1 MEAVGRTKPKAVV
14 LIHGLWMTERSFEHW
29 VARYEARGY
38 QVICEPWPR
47 MNRPIEELRRDPSAL
62 AGLGVTEVVVHY
74 DRLIGRLDPQPII
87 IGHSFGGLVT
97 QLLLDRGLG
106 SAGVAIGTAP
116 IKGVVKLPLSTLR
129 VSLPALSNPANL
141 RRAVSL
147 TPKQFHYAFTN
158 TLSEKESLE
167 VYERHQVPGPDR
179 MIFQAAF
186 ANLAPA
192 AATRVNFANSHRAP
206 LLLVA
211 GSEDHISP
219 VSVSRA
225 SARLYRKSLAVT
237 EVMEFTGHSHY
248 ILGEEGWEKV
258 ADFCLNWAETPPTT
272 SMRAA

>member
-1 MEAVGRTKPKAVV
+1 MEVAGKTKPKAVV
-14 LIHGLWMTERSFEHW
+14 LIHGLWMTPLSFENW
-29 VARYEARGY
+29 VTRYEARGY
-38 QVICEPWPR
+38 EVIAEPWPR
-47 MNRPIEELRRDPSAL
+47 MNRPIDELRRDPSVL
-62 AGLGVTEVVVHY
+62 AGLGVTEVVDHY
-74 DRLIGRLDPQPII
+74 DRLIGRMDPQPII
-87 IGHSFGGLVT
+87 IGHSFGALVT

-116 IKGVVKLPLSTLR
+116 VKGVIKLPLSTLR
-129 VSLPALSNPANL
+129 VSFPALSNPANL

-158 TLSEKESLE
+158 TLSEQESRE
-167 VYERHQVPGPDR
+167 VYDRHQVPGSDR

-186 ANLAPA
+186 ANFAPA
-192 AATRVNFANSHRAP
+192 AATRINFENSHRAP

-219 VSVSRA
+219 VAVSRS

-258 ADFCLNWAETPPTT
+258 ADYCLNWAETPPTT